1 MISKHKKHIKKY
13 VNKFKYLRDKLN
25 KKNDVE
31 KVCDMINDLFFE
43 AHKNNLIDEVIKEI
57 NKYE

>member
-31 KVCDMINDLFFE
+31 KVCDMINDLFYK